1 MDLVMDYRK
10 GDSENFDESQYDEL
24 FNVDLLIIDD
34 LGTENMTEARRSEL
48 FNILNTRLLNAP
60 KKGTKTLIS
69 TNKDLK
75 DLVNYYDQR
84 IMSRILG
91 NFEICRFFGQDLRLQ
106 RK

>member
-1 MDLVMDYRK
+1 
-10 GDSENFDESQYDEL
+10 
-24 FNVDLLIIDD
+24 
-34 LGTENMTEARRSEL
+34 MTEARRSEL